1 MANQVVY
8 AFIASCPQCLTLIT
22 VYVPLTLKLIWNWNN
37 GQPQVEVTGEAIYDS
52 HFCNLN

>member
-8 AFIASCPQCLTLIT
+8 VFIASCPQCLTLIT
-22 VYVPLTLKLIWNWNN
+22 VYVPLTLKLIWNN